1 MNSLPWLL
9 LLSLLLPL
17 LQLEGNAE
25 PTAADAAAAAS
36 LLQCD
41 VSRSETRGADLIDPS
56 ADFLQSVTA
65 QRPQLRWGFIL
76 LETVCV
82 WLTARLLM
90 A

>member
-9 LLSLLLPL
+9 FLSLLLPL

-41 VSRSETRGADLIDPS
+41 VSRSETSDLIDPS

>member
-1 MNSLPWLL
+1 MNSLPWFL

-25 PTAADAAAAAS
+25 LVAS
-36 LLQCD
+36 LAQLD
-41 VSRSETRGADLIDPS
+41 VSRSGTCGAELIDPS
-56 ADFLQSVTA
+56 ANFLQSVTA
-65 QRPQLRWGFIL
+65 QRPQLRWEFIL
-76 LETVCV
+76 LESVCI